1 MMYSIMLRNGS
12 SYTFYQAEEGINFAG
27 TLAEAKAEYIKLL
40 KQGTAA
46 NKMIVVHNTTVSL
59 DGVTITDVEE

>member
-1 MMYSIMLRNGS
+1 MLRNGS

>member
-1 MMYSIMLRNGS
+1 MYSIMLRNGS

-27 TLAEAKAEYIKLL
+27 TLAEATAEYIKLL

-59 DGVTITDVEE
+59 DGVTITDVGE